1 MTNLDSILR
10 SRDITL
16 PTKVHLVKAMVFS
29 VVMYGCESWS
39 VKKAEWRRIDA
50 FEVWCWRRLLR
61 VPWTA
66 RRSNQSILKETSLGC
81 SLEGLMLK
89 LQYFGHLMQRVD
101 SLENTLMLGGIGG
114 KRRWQ
119 RQGWHS
125 WMASVTQCTW
135 VWVNSGSWLWTGR
148 PGVLRFMGSKR
159 VGHDRVTELNW
170 MALVLRVEDEKRQFL
185 LSEDMHFSWGDIST
199 CQSSRLCAWSREH
212 SPEFGR
218 KETGVKEAKT
228 ALPITDSSEPKNR
241 SLEEGLLLSHL
252 LCLSTTSGWY
262 QKHKSHCFSSLTQV
276 LLKSLLLDQPQSNPH
291 CVTSF
296 KDSFLLLVLE
306 ILNVSHFSLCLSVC
320 LQPLSPPGWG
330 LRS

>member
-1 MTNLDSILR
+1 MAASQMKGRDDVYLSIISIFCVPR
-10 SRDITL
+10 STSTIIFYIPWLCYPGSLTL
-16 PTKVHLVKAMVFS
+16 FNNKCL
-29 VVMYGCESWS
+29 
-39 VKKAEWRRIDA
+39 
-50 FEVWCWRRLLR
+50 
-61 VPWTA
+61 
-66 RRSNQSILKETSLGC
+66 
-81 SLEGLMLK
+81 
-89 LQYFGHLMQRVD
+89 
-101 SLENTLMLGGIGG
+101 
-114 KRRWQ
+114 
-119 RQGWHS
+119 
-125 WMASVTQCTW
+125 
-135 VWVNSGSWLWTGR
+135 
-148 PGVLRFMGSKR
+148 
-159 VGHDRVTELNW
+159 

-185 LSEDMHFSWGDIST
+185 LSEAMHFSWGDIST
-199 CQSSRLCAWSREH
+199 CQSSRLCAWSREY